1 MWKNCIHFTLK
12 TKEYKLKIVLTQQL
26 RLFYV
31 MYTPLMAIK
40 RHIRK
45 KRILQGFLHPCKAY
59 IYTKKALKIL
69 QSKFVNDFF
78 SRTKQEKKSVVYE
91 ELEKLRILRIR
102 IYLGSDCT
110 TTNTNVLGVYT
121 IFFSI
126 YIIFSCTKYDNIFLP
141 SGPKYQ
147 LVKEKKCA
155 YVNRISYT
163 KKKTIYNSSFLSDVR
178 DENYKKVEILN

>member
-78 SRTKQEKKSVVYE
+78 SRTKQEQK
-91 ELEKLRILRIR
+91 EKCCIRRIGKASNIKNSYIFRIR
-102 IYLGSDCT
+102 LY
-110 TTNTNVLGVYT
+110 NN
-121 IFFSI
+121 
-126 YIIFSCTKYDNIFLP
+126 KY
-141 SGPKYQ
+141 
-147 LVKEKKCA
+147 KC
-155 YVNRISYT
+155 S
-163 KKKTIYNSSFLSDVR
+163 
-178 DENYKKVEILN
+178 